1 MSRARFFIG
10 GWHIVA
16 HWQDP
21 SPTMDYMIDDLRT
34 LGEVLETEKG
44 PSSAKSCR
52 DGARRLEECRA
63 LLQRLANDEPA
74 PEGHTFQSWA
84 RELLG

>member
-1 MSRARFFIG
+1 MDNIIDAMRLMEGHARG
-10 GWHIVA
+10 RGA
-16 HWQDP
+16 
-21 SPTMDYMIDDLRT
+21 IDEANMT
-34 LGEVLETEKG
+34 
-44 PSSAKSCR
+44 AA
-52 DGARRLEECRA
+52 GARRLEECRA